1 MSHPRVLRARAGR
14 GACLAVGALLAALLV
29 TPPLAAQDTGDVA
42 PVEPAPVETATVLT
56 QEPTGEV
63 TIGDSELADLAEN
76 PTKALPGTEIS
87 IEVHGIDLARV
98 RDAVAAVGGTSY
110 GEVPGF
116 FVEARV
122 PVDQLQEL
130 SDSTDVGRVARVTRS
145 SSSVP
150 QLSRSLQASTAL
162 TDVVQGTLQLDAW
175 HNLGH
180 KGAGQRIGILDVFG
194 TDELERAI
202 AAGRVPTPAGAFC
215 RRFGTSC
222 PLTGTNAGPH
232 GVGVAE
238 IIHSTA
244 PDAQLYLAT
253 VTTLGDLTA
262 AIDWFAAQGVTVVN
276 RSETSEF
283 DGAGDGT
290 GPLASLV
297 DRAINNDMVWVAAAG
312 NAGGDAAHDG
322 QNWIGTFNDPDGN
335 GFHNWA
341 SGEERMEFT
350 CGFLLGMRWD
360 DWGTSTIATDYNL
373 FIYDGLNDVNPEAAA
388 TNRQSVVGHLPLERI
403 GTRCS
408 GTNDMDYLSIR
419 KVADAQPDG
428 PDQIQ
433 IMGNFTP
440 MEEWVN
446 AGSATGP
453 GADSANPGSITVG
466 ATEHPTSLKLAW
478 YSSQGPTLDGRMN
491 PDLLGPSCL
500 PVTEFV
506 GCFNGTS
513 ASAPVVTGVLAVL
526 RAANVVLSASGADAV
541 IPRITSDQGTPGP
554 DSQYGH
560 GSLLL
565 PSPAAMGARD
575 TLPLC
580 KGLPATVVGTP
591 GDDVLEGTTGPDVIF
606 AGRGNDIVFA
616 FGGNDVICTGFGDD
630 FVDAGPGADTVFSGP
645 GNDRVR
651 GRDGADVINGGHGH
665 DDIEGNQGPDE
676 IRGYTG
682 RDYVKGGL
690 GDDSVFGGAGNDRLV
705 GGDGVDEI
713 FGGNGFDRCRV
724 PVEFTFSCTP

>member
-1 MSHPRVLRARAGR
+1 MSRRHVLRARSG
-14 GACLAVGALLAALLV
+14 GAAYLAIGALIAALLGA
-29 TPPLAAQDTGDVA
+29 PPLAAQGTADLPLNG
-42 PVEPAPVETATVLT
+42 PAAGETS
-56 QEPTGEV
+56 
-63 TIGDSELADLAEN
+63 IGDSELADLAEN
-76 PTKALPGTEIS
+76 PSHAPPGTAIS
-87 IEVHGIDLARV
+87 IEVHGVDLARV
-98 RDAVAAVGGTSY
+98 RDAVAEVGGTSY

-116 FVEARV
+116 FVEARI
-122 PVDQLQEL
+122 PVEHLQEL
-130 SDSTDVGRVARVTRS
+130 SDSTDVDRVAQVTRS
-145 SSSVP
+145 SGAVP

-162 TDVVQGTLQLDAW
+162 TAIVEETVQLDAW

-194 TDELERAI
+194 TEELERAI
-202 AAGRVPTPAGAFC
+202 ASGRVPAPAGAFC
-215 RRFGTSC
+215 RSFGISC
-222 PLTGTNAGPH
+222 PLTRTNAGPH

-297 DRAINNDMVWVAAAG
+297 DRAIGNDMVWVAAAG
-312 NAGGDAAHDG
+312 NAGGDAVRNG
-322 QNWIGTFNDPDGN
+322 QNWIGTFNDPDQN
-335 GFHNWA
+335 GVHNWA
-341 SGEERMEFT
+341 SGRERMEFT

-360 DWGTSTIATDYNL
+360 DWDTSTIATDYDL
-373 FIYDGLNDVNPEAAA
+373 LIYDGPNDVNPEARA
-388 TNRQSVVGHLPLERI
+388 QDDQFGVGDPPLERI
-403 GTRCS
+403 TTFCS
-408 GTNDMDYLSIR
+408 GVSDVDYLSIV
-419 KVADAQPDG
+419 KFGDAQPDG

-466 ATEHPTSLKLAW
+466 ATVSPSSLELAG

-491 PDLLGPSCL
+491 PDLAGPSCL
-500 PVTEFV
+500 PVTDFA
-506 GCFNGTS
+506 GCFSGTS
-513 ASAPVVTGVLAVL
+513 ASAPVVSGVLAVL
-526 RAANVVLSASGADAV
+526 RAANVIKSASDADAV
-541 IPRITSDQGTPGP
+541 IPQITSDQGTPGP

-565 PSPAAMGARD
+565 PSPAVLGARS

-580 KGLPATVVGTP
+580 KGLPATIVGTTS
-591 GDDVLEGTTGPDVIF
+591 DDLLNGTSGPDVIF
-606 AGRGNDIVFA
+606 SGRGNDIVNG

-630 FVDAGPGADTVFSGP
+630 IVDAGPGADTVFSGP

-665 DDIEGNQGPDE
+665 DDIEGNKGPDE
-676 IRGYTG
+676 IRGFTG
-682 RDYVKGGL
+682 RDYVMGGL
-690 GDDSVFGGAGNDRLV
+690 GNDSVFGGAGNDRLV

-724 PVEFTFSCTP
+724 PVEFTISCTP